1 MLAMAALNP
10 ELARSTPADSMPGT
24 STRPGSVYNPL
35 GSRGSISNRHSFYG
49 TNPEAAA
56 EEIAEDDEV
65 SAGMDFTYIPP
76 NPKKYYKKLLEMCLV
91 ADLEIMLSPETEETD
106 EVSLGILSAP
116 HLELLNEC
124 AMRWRIGHPYRAS
137 AFLDLVRQFYERGE
151 IPMECIPEA
160 LQNVSRVMQDTDI
173 SNWSIQ
179 DVRFLWFFN
188 ISAALLTTTY
198 NLVGL
203 SGQHLWRPLQHFL
216 SIAISY
222 HGVITEPQE
231 VRSGTVPARA

>member
-1 MLAMAALNP
+1 MQETQTLSQLMLAMAQFNP

-24 STRPGSVYNPL
+24 SARPGSMYNPL
-35 GSRGSISNRHSFYG
+35 GSRGSISHRHSFYG

-65 SAGMDFTYIPP
+65 SVGMDFTYIPP

-106 EVSLGILSAP
+106 EVSLGILSVP

-124 AMRWRIGHPYRAS
+124 AMRWRIGHPYRVS

-160 LQNVSRVMQDTDI
+160 LQNVARVIQDTDI
-173 SNWSIQ
+173 SAWSVQ
-179 DVRFLWFFN
+179 DVRFFSFF
-188 ISAALLTTTY
+188 IVSFMLLMMTY
-198 NLVGL
+198 RLVRL
-203 SGQHLWRPLQHFL
+203 SCEHLWRPVQYF
-216 SIAISY
+216 S
-222 HGVITEPQE
+222 GVVIP
-231 VRSGTVPARA
+231 